1 MMIKPF
7 NVNIEQD
14 KLNDLKYRLEKTRWP
29 DEIENSGWN
38 YGANLSYMKE
48 LHQYWLTKFDWRDT
62 ENEINQ
68 YENYIADIDGYHIHF
83 IYKKGIGKK
92 SIPIIITHGWPGSFL
107 EMMKLIP
114 LLSRDSEIT
123 FDVVVPSMPGF
134 GFSSKPNKEGCNVG
148 FMADLWVKLM
158 KELGYKRFAVQ
169 GGDFGA
175 GVSAALAYK
184 YPESVI
190 GMHLNYIPGNYVPEM
205 NNEPFSEEEKE
216 YLKSEDEWYFREG
229 GYSLQQK
236 TKPITLAYGL
246 NDSPIGLCAW
256 IVEKM
261 HGWADCK
268 GNVENV
274 FSKDELLSN
283 VTLYWLT
290 ETLHSSI
297 RLYGEN
303 RKYPLKLGKNNLISI
318 PVGIARFR
326 YEEPFPPRQFIER
339 GFNLQHWTDF
349 PDGGHFPALEKPVE
363 LANDIRTFFSKVN
376 T

>member
-1 MMIKPF
+1 
-7 NVNIEQD
+7 
-14 KLNDLKYRLEKTRWP
+14 
-29 DEIENSGWN
+29 
-38 YGANLSYMKE
+38 
-48 LHQYWLTKFDWRDT
+48 
-62 ENEINQ
+62 
-68 YENYIADIDGYHIHF
+68 
-83 IYKKGIGKK
+83 
-92 SIPIIITHGWPGSFL
+92 
-107 EMMKLIP
+107 
-114 LLSRDSEIT
+114 
-123 FDVVVPSMPGF
+123 
-134 GFSSKPNKEGCNVG
+134 
-148 FMADLWVKLM
+148 MADLWVKLM
-158 KELGYKRFAVQ
+158 KELGYERFAVQ

-184 YPESVI
+184 YPKNVI
-190 GMHLNYIPGNYVPEM
+190 GIHLNYIPGNFFPDM
-205 NNEPFSEEEKE
+205 KNEVFSEEEKE
-216 YLKSEDEWYFREG
+216 YLKSEEEWYFREG

-268 GNVENV
+268 GNAENV
-274 FSKDELLSN
+274 FSKDALLSN

-303 RKYPLKLGKNNLISI
+303 RNYPLKLGKNNMITV

-326 YEEPFPPRQFIER
+326 YEEPFPPRKFIER
-339 GFNLQHWTDF
+339 GFNIQHWTDF
-349 PDGGHFPALEKPVE
+349 SEGGHFPGLEKPVE
-363 LANDIRTFFSKVN
+363 LANDIRTFFRKIK